1 MIMTLTSCFDAK
13 LIVIQR
19 RWVLYTSVSTQDGC
33 LIRFSKYIGFSAG
46 GSNLLFENNNVQ
58 NGDDCLTVGN
68 GAVNITFR
76 YVNMKDRQSIHSQC
90 LGIRIVSFATCL
102 QHSYLILL

>member
-1 MIMTLTSCFDAK
+1 MFMTLTSCFDAK

-19 RWVLYTSVSTQDGC
+19 RWVLYTSVSKQDDC
-33 LIRFSKYIGFSAG
+33 LIGFSKYVGFSAG

-76 YVNMKDRQSIHSQC
+76 YVHIKDWQHNHSHC
-90 LGIRIVSFATCL
+90 LGILIVSFATCL
-102 QHSYLILL
+102 RHS